1 MLGRAGCVLLTS
13 LSKELPS
20 KGGGGEV
27 SEKHLPEAALVIVV
41 YSFPLESQQ
50 VLHKLSERL
59 IWGLGGFLSSR
70 GKVEVLFLILNVCA
84 PLSLF

>member
-20 KGGGGEV
+20 MGGGF

-70 GKVEVLFLILNVCA
+70 GKVEVLFLILNICA
-84 PLSLF
+84 PLNLF